1 MCFQCCVQV
10 VLVIGSDGM
19 RRVQVVLVV
28 IVVECS
34 TGVLHWH
41 VQVVLVIGSGSMSH
55 WCVQVVLVIDSG
67 GMFHWCVQVVL
78 VIGSGGMFHWC
89 VLVVLVVTVVECS
102 TGVLPVLCTG
112 GAGDW

>member
-1 MCFQCCVQV
+1 M
-10 VLVIGSDGM
+10 
-19 RRVQVVLVV
+19 V

-34 TGVLHWH
+34 TGVLQWR
-41 VQVVLVIGSGSMSH
+41 VPVVLVIGSG
-55 WCVQVVLVIDSG
+55 
-67 GMFHWCVQVVL
+67 GMFHRCVQVVL